1 MFEEPIDVKENTI
14 VNIDFELLSIL
25 LKDRTTGKNII
36 WATDNYLSRG
46 STYKFNEEITPHKI
60 IGYSGRIIRPRIS
73 KNKLDQEKNV

>member
-60 IGYSGRIIRPRIS
+60 IGYSERIIRPRIS